1 MGIPFFWEEMGPLLC
16 QEEYLEKFVNCR
28 SNHSKFQDMHQ
39 ALSGRV
45 MFDKLAKEF
54 ELLFDFKVTC
64 AKVPNISYAENMEL
78 GVLAHE
84 MVVADFPKREH
95 WRTVQQFGSN
105 KYKLQP

>member
-1 MGIPFFWEEMGPLLC
+1 MGPLLS
-16 QEEYLEKFVNCR
+16 QDEYLEKLVN
-28 SNHSKFQDMHQ
+28 SNSDHSKFQDMQQ

-45 MFDKLAKEF
+45 MFDKLAEEF
-54 ELLFDFKVTC
+54 KLLFDFRVMC
-64 AKVPNISYAENMEL
+64 AKVPNISYAEIMEL

-84 MVVADFPKREH
+84 MVVADFPKPEQ